1 MKTEF
6 RSQNSEVR
14 MRRRSRAGVTLIEML
29 VVVTIIGLFVALVGP
44 KLWSNVDKTRVVAAR
59 TQIDNFQ
66 SALGSYK
73 LDTGTFPTTEQGLQA
88 LRLKPADVP
97 QWNGPYLP
105 RDVPKDPWGTD
116 YVYRF
121 PGEHQPDEPEITCLG
136 ADHQPGGEGMNADIV
151 SWKNAGQ

>member
-1 MKTEF
+1 MFQPTKRNRK
-6 RSQNSEVR
+6 RSQ
-14 MRRRSRAGVTLIEML
+14 AGVTLIEML

-44 KLWSNVDKTRVVAAR
+44 KLWNKVDDTRIIAAR

-66 SALGSYK
+66 AALGAYK

-88 LRLKPADVP
+88 LRLKPADAP

-105 RDVPKDPWGTD
+105 KDVPKDPWGTD

-121 PGEHQPDEPEITCLG
+121 PGEHGDEPEIVSLG
-136 ADHQPGGEGMNADIV
+136 ADRQPGGEGINADIV
-151 SWKNAGQ
+151 SWKNR

>member
-1 MKTEF
+1 MLQPTKRNRK
-6 RSQNSEVR
+6 RSQ
-14 MRRRSRAGVTLIEML
+14 AGVTLIEML

-44 KLWSNVDKTRVVAAR
+44 KLWNKVDDTRIIAAR

-66 SALGSYK
+66 AALGAYK

-88 LRLKPADVP
+88 LRLKPADAP

-105 RDVPKDPWGTD
+105 KDVPKDPWGTD

-121 PGEHQPDEPEITCLG
+121 PGEHGDEPEIVSLG
-136 ADHQPGGEGMNADIV
+136 ADRQPGGEGINADIV
-151 SWKNAGQ
+151 SWKNR

>member
-1 MKTEF
+1 MLQPTKRNRK
-6 RSQNSEVR
+6 RSQ
-14 MRRRSRAGVTLIEML
+14 AGVTLIEML

-44 KLWSNVDKTRVVAAR
+44 KLWNKVDDTRIIAAR

-66 SALGSYK
+66 AALGAYK

-105 RDVPKDPWGTD
+105 KDVPKDPWGTD
-116 YVYRF
+116 YVYRY
-121 PGEHQPDEPEITCLG
+121 PGEHGDEPEITSLG
-136 ADHQPGGEGMNADIV
+136 ADRQPGGEGINADIF
-151 SWKNAGQ
+151 SWKNK